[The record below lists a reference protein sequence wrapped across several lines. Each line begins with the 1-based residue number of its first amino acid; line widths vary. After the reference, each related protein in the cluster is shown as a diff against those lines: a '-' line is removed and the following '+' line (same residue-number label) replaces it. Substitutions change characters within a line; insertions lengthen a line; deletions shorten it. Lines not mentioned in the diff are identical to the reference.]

1 MTLHRG
7 FTLMELLVA
16 VAILAILTA
25 IAYPSYA
32 AYVMRAD
39 RTDATSG
46 LILAAQGLQRCYSQ
60 SGIYSYQSCAIPA
73 SSPNGYYTITPTTLT
88 APSSTALS
96 TFLLT
101 ATPATRSPQ
110 TRDTQCASFTINS
123 VGTQAA
129 YTSAN
134 VANTATCWPG
144 N

>member
-1 MTLHRG
+1 MASHRG
-7 FTLMELLVA
+7 FTLVELMVT
-16 VAILAILTA
+16 VAILAIIAA

-32 AYVMRAD
+32 SYVMRAN

-46 LILAAQGLQRCYSQ
+46 LIQAAQGLQRCYSQ
-60 SGIYSYQSCAIPA
+60 SGIFSYQSCAVPA
-73 SSPNGYYTITPTTLT
+73 SSPNGYYTITPTLT

-96 TFLLT
+96 TFVLT

-134 VANTATCWPG
+134 AVNTTTCWPG